1 MPKTNKRRSPD
12 LKARTSTPDLLRDL
26 QHLRSALVGIDLAY
40 ESDLEVVRA
49 SAANED
55 LKTVAMGNLRQLHDR
70 QRAPLVRE
78 LTTLEERSTWP
89 ASSRLPS
96 SSRS

>member
-1 MPKTNKRRSPD
+1 MPKTNDRWSSNPEAGAYAPD
-12 LKARTSTPDLLRDL
+12 VLPRL
-26 QHLRSALVGIDLAY
+26 QHLLLALKDIDLAY

-70 QRAPLVRE
+70 RRAPIVRQ
-78 LTTLEERSTWP
+78 LTKLEERLR
-89 ASSRLPS
+89 A
-96 SSRS
+96 

>member
-1 MPKTNKRRSPD
+1 LED
-12 LKARTSTPDLLRDL
+12 
-26 QHLRSALVGIDLAY
+26 IDLAY

-70 QRAPLVRE
+70 RRAPIVRQ
-78 LTTLEERSTWP
+78 LTKLEERLR
-89 ASSRLPS
+89 A
-96 SSRS
+96 

>member
-1 MPKTNKRRSPD
+1 MPKTNERQSPNP
-12 LKARTSTPDLLRDL
+12 KAGASTPDVLWHL
-26 QHLRSALVGIDLAY
+26 QHLLLALKDIDLAY

-70 QRAPLVRE
+70 RRAPIVRQ
-78 LTTLEERSTWP
+78 LTKLEERLR
-89 ASSRLPS
+89 A
-96 SSRS
+96 

>member
-12 LKARTSTPDLLRDL
+12 PEARTSTPAILRDL
-26 QHLRSALVGIDLAY
+26 QHLRSALAEIDLAY

-49 SAANED
+49 SVANED

-70 QRAPLVRE
+70 QRAPLVRQ

-89 ASSRLPS
+89 ARSRLAS

>member
-12 LKARTSTPDLLRDL
+12 LKARASTPDILRHL
-26 QHLRSALVGIDLAY
+26 QHLRSALAEIDLAY

-49 SAANED
+49 SVANED

-70 QRAPLVRE
+70 QRAPLVRQ

-89 ASSRLPS
+89 ARSRLAS